1 MAKKKKKGKVGGWG
15 EGGEEKT
22 EGRKG
27 RREIFLNFIHPRNL
41 KSVTNPAAMKI
52 SNTGILVSTYHFP
65 LKNKTKQTKTTTQTQ
80 GLLEK
85 QLIQGLGQEMYK
97 ITFTQHQG
105 RLIATK
111 SSLKEW

>member
-15 EGGEEKT
+15 EGGGEEKT

-27 RREIFLNFIHPRNL
+27 RREIFLKSIHPRSL
-41 KSVTNPAAMKI
+41 KSVTNPVAMDI
-52 SNTGILVSTYHFP
+52 FNTRILVSIYHFP
-65 LKNKTKQTKTTTQTQ
+65 LKNKTKQTKTTTQNR

-97 ITFTQHQG
+97 IN
-105 RLIATK
+105 
-111 SSLKEW
+111 LKHLVRKRAREL